1 MMNYG
6 SGRNKRRHAG
16 KWSVKARS
24 KGVGTPYLDRDAML
38 GPLGQKTPKK
48 LNEKNLL
55 SQRFKAERQ
64 IPRHLVG

>member
-1 MMNYG
+1 MWGEHLTM
-6 SGRNKRRHAG
+6 RLAAR
-16 KWSVKARS
+16 ARS

-48 LNEKNLL
+48 LNEKNPL
-55 SQRFKAERQ
+55 SQGFRAERQ